1 MWLTPVSF
9 VHGVRKVILA
19 IQRGEVHTPESIVRI
34 GRVEVNI
41 VCLRSQM
48 FELKGGET
56 QFWNGTNVG
65 APEAV
70 NYVSDM
76 VGHFFSVYTSLCDGL
91 ISI

>member
-1 MWLTPVSF
+1 
-9 VHGVRKVILA
+9 
-19 IQRGEVHTPESIVRI
+19 
-34 GRVEVNI
+34 
-41 VCLRSQM
+41 M

-76 VGHFFSVYTSLCDGL
+76 VGHFFSVYTSLCDGI